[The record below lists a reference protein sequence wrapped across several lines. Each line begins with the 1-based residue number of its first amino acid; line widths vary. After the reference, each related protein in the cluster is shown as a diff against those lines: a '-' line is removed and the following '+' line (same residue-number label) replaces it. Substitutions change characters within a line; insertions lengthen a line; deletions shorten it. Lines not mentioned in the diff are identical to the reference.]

1 MQKFRIFIIL
11 WFALV
16 SMPSYGQW
24 IEAYYQC
31 ICQEGSQVECFR
43 QIDREF
49 PDARDDIERE
59 GPEAA
64 NSSLYLTQVRTAQL
78 LLDQRNQL
86 NAKESLCLD
95 SPRMALKNALGF
107 SIKEKMS
114 GRPDS
119 YIYIKALYDLSQ
131 QAYQWAEAHCFSKS
145 NTHGAPFGRILPN
158 SSSCSSP

>member
-1 MQKFRIFIIL
+1 
-11 WFALV
+11 
-16 SMPSYGQW
+16 MPSYGQW
-24 IEAYYQC
+24 IEAYYKC
-31 ICQEGSQVECFR
+31 ICQQGSQVECFR

-49 PDARDDIERE
+49 PEAKDDIE
-59 GPEAA
+59 GQPPETE
-64 NSSLYLTQVRTAQL
+64 NSSLYLTRVRTAQL

-86 NAKESLCLD
+86 NVKESLCLE

-119 YIYIKALYDLSQ
+119 YIYIKALYQLSQ

-145 NTHGAPFGRILPN
+145 NSHGAPFDRILPN
-158 SSSCSSP
+158 SGSCSSP